1 MNLYWMMAE
10 AIILFLQKVFLEA
23 LKEIKNPTV
32 GRLIYEPVSKK
43 LILNAKQEPQYN
55 PIQNVGGEVGG
66 DFIFVPKLKSL
77 D

>member
-10 AIILFLQKVFLEA
+10 AIILFLQKVFFSEA

-32 GRLIYEPVSKK
+32 GRLIYEQVSKK
-43 LILNAKQEPQYN
+43 LILNAQQEPQYN

-66 DFIFVPKLKSL
+66 DFIFIPK
-77 D
+77 